1 MFRPAAVLL
10 LVLVLAGCGE
20 PPMLGQ
26 KDPLFD
32 RQKMT
37 AAFQPIADRLAPGSL
52 GVAVEDL
59 GTGQIISFNG
69 ETRFPLQGAAVV
81 PLGAAVMAEVEAR
94 RLRLDDVVLIEDVDL
109 SPPPSAIADA
119 WPGRN
124 TYTVQELL
132 ERAVGQGDTTAT
144 DVLTKRVGGPGAVTA
159 WLQGRKVN
167 NLDIDRYQRQLQ
179 PESLGLA
186 SFRADWKGET
196 AYSAAL
202 AKIPPAERRRATL
215 AALADPRD
223 TATPLG
229 VLRFLEALN
238 QAELL
243 GPDSRRMLGRIT
255 SQTWGGAGRLRAA
268 VPDGAR
274 LAHVPATARSDL
286 GFTPV
291 VGDVGVYTL
300 KDGRKFA
307 VVAFVSGSGLPVAA
321 QEKAIADVG
330 RVVIKAAK

>member
-1 MFRPAAVLL
+1 MFRPVAAFLL
-10 LVLVLAGCGE
+10 LLALAGCGE

-26 KDPLFD
+26 EDPLFD
-32 RQKMT
+32 RQTMT
-37 AAFQPIADRLAPGSL
+37 ADFQPIADRVAPGQL

-69 ETRFPLQGAAVV
+69 ETRFPLQGAVMI
-81 PLGAAVMAEVEAR
+81 PLGAAVMAEVEAG
-94 RLRLDDVVLIEDVDL
+94 RLRLDDEVLIEDVDL

-124 TYTVQELL
+124 TYTIQALL
-132 ERAVGQGDTTAT
+132 ERAVGQGDTTAA
-144 DVLTKRVGGPGAVTA
+144 DVLLKRVGGPGAVTA

-167 NLDIDRYQRQLQ
+167 HLDIDRYQRQLL
-179 PESLGLA
+179 PEALGLA
-186 SFRADWKGET
+186 SFRADWRGEA
-196 AYSAAL
+196 AYGAAL
-202 AKIPPAERRRATL
+202 AKVPPAGRRRATL

-229 VLRFLEALN
+229 VLRLLEALN

-243 GPDSRRMLGRIT
+243 GPDSRRRLGGII
-255 SQTWGGAGRLRAA
+255 SQTRDGPGRLRAA
-268 VPDGAR
+268 LPDDAH
-274 LAHVPATARSDL
+274 LAHVPATARADL
-286 GFTPV
+286 NFTPV

-307 VVAFVSGSGLPVAA
+307 VVAFVSGSALPLAA